1 MKIIRYSYAR
11 NNLRAVLDELT
22 DNNEPTCIVSNS
34 CQVVLMSKKQYDT
47 ITKIELI
54 GKFNKL
60 TGEGTVT
67 SSSTPLTDLINK
79 QSKDWSD
86 KK

>member
-34 CQVVLMSKKQYDT
+34 GQVVLMSKEQYDT

-67 SSSTPLTDLINK
+67 SSSTRLTNLINK

>member
-34 CQVVLMSKKQYDT
+34 GQVVLMSKKQYDT
-47 ITKIELI
+47 ITKKDLR
-54 GKFNKL
+54 
-60 TGEGTVT
+60 GEGN
-67 SSSTPLTDLINK
+67 D
-79 QSKDWSD
+79 
-86 KK
+86 